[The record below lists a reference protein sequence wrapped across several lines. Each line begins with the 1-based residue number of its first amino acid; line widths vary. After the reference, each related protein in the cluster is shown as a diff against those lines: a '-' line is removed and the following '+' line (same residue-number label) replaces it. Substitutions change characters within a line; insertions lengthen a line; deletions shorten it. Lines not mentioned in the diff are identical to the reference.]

1 MLPHRGRFPQ
11 SAIFTIP
18 GVSVPPGFHASTFLV
33 SNAVTALRPEE
44 DLMSADRS
52 FIAQNDAERARLRA
66 LVARLT
72 DADLAR
78 PMPAGWT
85 VASVLAHVAFWDQ
98 RILVLLD
105 RWEQSPSTAP
115 PAIHEADVD
124 WVNDA
129 TKALLLAM
137 PPRRAAELTVATA
150 EAVDAR
156 VAALPDA
163 LLARNEAAG
172 SPLSMTRSVHR
183 QEHLD
188 EIERVLKA

>member
-1 MLPHRGRFPQ
+1 
-11 SAIFTIP
+11 
-18 GVSVPPGFHASTFLV
+18 
-33 SNAVTALRPEE
+33 
-44 DLMSADRS
+44 MSADRS
-52 FIAQNDAERARLRA
+52 FIARNDAERARLRA
-66 LVARLT
+66 LVAGLT

-105 RWEQSPSTAP
+105 RWEQSPSTVP
-115 PAIHEADVD
+115 RAINEADVD

-129 TKALLLAM
+129 TKPLLLAM
-137 PPRRAAELTVATA
+137 PPRQAAELTVAIA

-156 VAALPDA
+156 VAALPDD
-163 LLARNEAAG
+163 LLARNKAAG

-183 QEHLD
+183 EEHLD
-188 EIERVLKA
+188 EIERALGA

>member
-1 MLPHRGRFPQ
+1 M
-11 SAIFTIP
+11 A
-18 GVSVPPGFHASTFLV
+18 
-33 SNAVTALRPEE
+33 
-44 DLMSADRS
+44 ADRT
-52 FIAQNDAERARLRA
+52 FIALNDAARSRLRA

-105 RWEQSPSTAP
+105 RWEKAPSAVP
-115 PAIHEADVD
+115 PAVIEADVD

-129 TKALLLAM
+129 TKPLLLAM
-137 PPRRAAELTVATA
+137 PPRRATELTVAIA

-156 VAALPDA
+156 VAALPDD
-163 LLARNEAAG
+163 LLARNAAAG
-172 SPLSMTRSVHR
+172 SPLLMTRATHR
-183 QEHLD
+183 GEHLD
-188 EIERVLKA
+188 EIEHVLGGSTAARPH